1 MRAAQITE
9 TERLGRSHPWLGA
22 LLAPLDRYLRRRQ
35 GVREFSRSPTCI
47 LRIQL
52 GSSDADIG
60 VADGTR
66 LRRGER
72 FLDLHLWNE
81 HVPEIPKHGATLGW
95 ARQMNRCFA
104 ESLRELAAY
113 LGTRP
118 EFDDVR
124 MIRAK
129 MSFGP
134 AARSDQIARIVA
146 HYGFE
151 RVAAPQPRAPIE
163 RMRRLGE
170 NILVSLLVLVG
181 NSASLKADTLR
192 RDRTLTF
199 LSRRKLERFHGSG
212 RRSHGLE
219 LAEEMHGPA
228 HRSDDGFAD
237 RN

>member
-1 MRAAQITE
+1 MRAAQITA

-35 GVREFSRSPTCI
+35 GVREYSRSPTCI
-47 LRIQL
+47 LRIQVVA
-52 GSSDADIG
+52 SAADISL
-60 VADGTR
+60 ADGAR

-72 FLDLHLWNE
+72 FVDLHLWNE
-81 HVPEIPKHGATLGW
+81 HVPSIPRHGATLDW

-113 LGTRP
+113 LGARS

-129 MSFGP
+129 MSLGP
-134 AARSDQIARIVA
+134 AARGDQIARIVA

-151 RVAAPQPRAPIE
+151 RVAAPQPRALIE

-170 NILVSLLVLVG
+170 NILVSLLVLAG
-181 NSASLKADTLR
+181 NSAALKADTLR

-199 LSRRKLERFHGSG
+199 LSRRKLEHFHGCG
-212 RRSHGLE
+212 RRPHGLK
-219 LAEEMHGPA
+219 L
-228 HRSDDGFAD
+228 RSADGFAD